1 MKELLTPNKLTRRE
15 FATRTATAIG
25 AMAATTAATTVQGA
39 NSAANESDLTA
50 PFSVPQG
57 TKQFAYHN
65 VMNNDAARI
74 DMPVGVVNGENDGPT
89 LIVTGGLFATE
100 YSGVEA
106 ASRMYRDFEPANLS
120 GRLIVI
126 PVITLDAFRF
136 RTPMFKLTSGISPM
150 DGKSLNSVFP
160 GNPNGSPTEVLADYL
175 FQELII
181 KSDYHIDLRGGDLAE
196 SHVIHSI
203 HPNNA
208 SDKVNRISRAMAQA
222 CGFQYFQA
230 RDVDPKS
237 LVYEASQ
244 SGIPSIITQCG
255 LGYKV
260 QPEEDFIN
268 SHILAVTNNMKYLNI
283 IEGDL
288 ATPDKQR
295 EFTVGFDQLRAK
307 TCGVFQGIADQGD
320 MVIKGQLI
328 GRVTGLDGSVL
339 EELYSPIDGVVH
351 ELLVRRVVFQGDL
364 LYNLVQFAD

>member
-1 MKELLTPNKLTRRE
+1 MKDSLTTNMLTRRE
-15 FATRTATAIG
+15 FATRTAGAIG
-25 AMAATTAATTVQGA
+25 ALAATTAATTAQGA
-39 NSAANESDLTA
+39 NRSVDESDPEA
-50 PFSVPQG
+50 PFNIPQG
-57 TKQFAYHN
+57 TKQFNYYN
-65 VMNNDAARI
+65 LMNNDAARI
-74 DMPVGVVNGENDGPT
+74 DMPVGVVNGSEDGPT

-106 ASRMYRDFEPANLS
+106 ASRMYRDFTPEKLA
-120 GRLIVI
+120 GRVIII

-136 RTPMFKLTSGISPM
+136 RTPMFKLTSGVSPM

-160 GNPNGSPTEVLADYL
+160 GDPNGSPTEVVAHYL
-175 FQELII
+175 FDRLIK

-208 SDKVNRISRAMAQA
+208 ADEVNRVSREMARS

-230 RDVDPKS
+230 RDVDPGS

-244 SGIPSIITQCG
+244 AGTPSIITQCG

-268 SHILAVTNNMKYLNI
+268 SHILAVTNNMKYFNI
-283 IEGDL
+283 LEGIPEV
-288 ATPDKQR
+288 PDNQR
-295 EFTVGFDQLRAK
+295 EFTVGFDQLRAR

-320 MVIKGQLI
+320 LISRGQLL
-328 GRVTGLDGSVL
+328 GKVTGLDGSVL
-339 EELYSPIDGVVH
+339 EELHSPIDGVVH

-364 LYNLVQFAD
+364 LYNLVQFMD

>member
-1 MKELLTPNKLTRRE
+1 MTEPSTPNTFTRRE
-15 FATRTATAIG
+15 FAARTATALG
-25 AMAATTAATTVQGA
+25 AAAVMATTTSAEAATGTGSEV
-39 NSAANESDLTA
+39 DPVA
-50 PFSVPQG
+50 PFAAPRG

-65 VMNNDAARI
+65 VMDNDAVRL
-74 DMPVGVVNGENDGPT
+74 DMPIGVVHGVQDGPT

-106 ASRMYRDFEPANLS
+106 ASRMYRDFTPKDIA
-120 GRLIVI
+120 GRVIVI

-136 RTPMFKLTSGISPM
+136 RTPMFKLTAGVSPM

-160 GNPNGSPTEVLADYL
+160 GNSKGSPTEVIADYL
-175 FQELII
+175 FQELIL

-208 SDKVNRISRAMAQA
+208 SDEVNRVSREMAQV
-222 CGFQYFQA
+222 CGFEYFQA
-230 RDVDPKS
+230 RDVDPRS

-244 SGIPSIITQCG
+244 AGIPSIITQCG

-268 SHILAVTNNMKYLNI
+268 AHIAAVTNNMKYLGML
-283 IEGDL
+283 EGEPEVHDN
-288 ATPDKQR
+288 QR
-295 EFTVGFDQLRAK
+295 EFTVGFDQLRA
-307 TCGVFQGIADQGD
+307 TTNGVFQGIADQGD
-320 MVIKGQLI
+320 LITQGQLL

-339 EELYSPIDGVVH
+339 EELHSPIDGVVH

-364 LYNLVQFAD
+364 LYNLVQIKD

>member
-1 MKELLTPNKLTRRE
+1 MKETVKPNRLTRRE
-15 FATRTATAIG
+15 FATRTVATVGAI
-25 AMAATTAATTVQGA
+25 AATGTATTVQAA
-39 NSAANESDLTA
+39 NSAGNTSAIAE
-50 PFSVPQG
+50 PFSVAQG

-65 VMNNDAARI
+65 VLNNDAARI
-74 DMPVGVVNGENDGPT
+74 DMPVGVINGANNGPT

-106 ASRMYRDFEPANLS
+106 ASRMYRDFDPDQLS
-120 GRLIVI
+120 GRLIII

-175 FQELII
+175 FQNLIV

-208 SDKVNRISRAMAQA
+208 SADVNRISREMAQV
-222 CGFQYFQA
+222 CGFEYFQS

-237 LVYEASQ
+237 LIYETSQ
-244 SGIPSIITQCG
+244 RGIPSIITQCG

-260 QPEEDFIN
+260 QPEENFIN
-268 SHILAVTNNMKYLNI
+268 SHILAVTNNMKYLGM
-283 IEGDL
+283 IEGN
-288 ATPDKQR
+288 PEMPKRQR
-295 EFTVGFDQLRAK
+295 EFTVDFDQLRASA
-307 TCGVFQGIADQGD
+307 CGVFQGIADQGD
-320 MVIKGQLI
+320 LVTEGQLI
-328 GRVTGLDGSVL
+328 GKVTGLDGSVL
-339 EELYSPIDGVVH
+339 EELHSPIDGVVH

>member
-1 MKELLTPNKLTRRE
+1 MKESLTPNKLTRRE

-25 AMAATTAATTVQGA
+25 ALAATTPATAVQGA
-39 NSAANESDLTA
+39 NGATDESNPTA

-57 TKQFAYHN
+57 TKQFTYYN
-65 VMNNDAARI
+65 LMNNDAARI
-74 DMPVGVVNGENDGPT
+74 DMPVGIINGENDGPT

-106 ASRMYRDFEPANLS
+106 ASRMYREFDPENLS
-120 GRLIVI
+120 GRLIII

-160 GNPNGSPTEVLADYL
+160 GNPNGSPTEVIADYL
-175 FQELII
+175 FQELIV

-208 SDKVNRISRAMAQA
+208 SDAVNRISREMAQA
-222 CGFQYFQA
+222 CGFEYFQA
-230 RDVDPKS
+230 RDVAPKS
-237 LVYEASQ
+237 LVYHASQ
-244 SGIPSIITQCG
+244 IGIPSIITQCG

-260 QPEEDFIN
+260 QPNEDFIN
-268 SHILAVTNNMKYLNI
+268 SHILAVTNNMKYLDI
-283 IEGDL
+283 IEGN
-288 ATPDKQR
+288 PVIPENQR
-295 EFTVGFDQLRAK
+295 EFTVGFDQLRAR
-307 TCGVFQGIADQGD
+307 TCGIFQGLADQGD
-320 MVIKGQLI
+320 SLSKGQLV
-328 GRVTGLDGSVL
+328 GRVTGLDGSTL
-339 EELYSPIDGVVH
+339 EELHSPIDGVVH

-364 LYNLVQFAD
+364 LYNLVQFAN

>member
-1 MKELLTPNKLTRRE
+1 MKEQLTPNKLTRRE
-15 FATRTATAIG
+15 FATRAASAVG
-25 AMAATTAATTVQGA
+25 VAATTAAAASVQGA
-39 NSAANESDLTA
+39 NPTVEQSDPTA
-50 PFSVPQG
+50 PFNVPQG
-57 TKQFAYHN
+57 TKQFNYYN

-74 DMPVGVVNGENDGPT
+74 DMPVGVVNGKTDGPT

-106 ASRMYRDFEPANLS
+106 ASRMYRDFDPENLS
-120 GRLIVI
+120 GRLIII

-136 RTPMFKLTSGISPM
+136 RTPMFKLTSGVSPM

-160 GNPNGSPTEVLADYL
+160 GNPNGSPTEVVANYL
-175 FQELII
+175 FEELIA

-208 SDKVNRISRAMAQA
+208 SDEVNRISREMSRA

-244 SGIPSIITQCG
+244 RGIPSIITQCG

-260 QPEEDFIN
+260 QPNEDFI
-268 SHILAVTNNMKYLNI
+268 SAHIQAVTNNMKYLNM

-288 ATPDKQR
+288 VLHEHQR

-320 MVIKGQLI
+320 MISKGQLI
-328 GRVTGLDGSVL
+328 GKVTGLDGSVL

-364 LYNLVQFAD
+364 LYNLVQFLD

>member
-1 MKELLTPNKLTRRE
+1 MKESLSSTTLTRRD

-25 AMAATTAATTVQGA
+25 AMAATTAATTAQGA
-39 NSAANESDLTA
+39 NSTVDNNDLAA

-65 VMNNDAARI
+65 VMNNDAVRV
-74 DMPVGVVNGENDGPT
+74 DMPVGVVNGNNDGPT

-106 ASRMYRDFEPANLS
+106 ASRMYRDFEPDNLS
-120 GRLIVI
+120 GRVIII
-126 PVITLDAFRF
+126 PVITMDAFRF
-136 RTPMFKLTSGISPM
+136 RTPMFKLTSGVSPM

-160 GNPNGSPTEVLADYL
+160 GNPDGSPTEVVADYL
-175 FQELII
+175 FQQLIL

-203 HPNNA
+203 HPRNA
-208 SDKVNRISRAMAQA
+208 SEDVNRISREMAQI
-222 CGFQYFQA
+222 CGFQYFQS

-244 SGIPSIITQCG
+244 RGIPSIITQCG

-268 SHILAVTNNMKYLNI
+268 SHILAVTNNMKYLNMI
-283 IEGDL
+283 DGSPVMPEN
-288 ATPDKQR
+288 QR
-295 EFTVGFDQLRAK
+295 EFTAGFDQLRAK

-320 MVIKGQLI
+320 LISRGQLI
-328 GRVTGLDGSVL
+328 GKVTGLDGSVL
-339 EELYSPIDGVVH
+339 EELHSPVDGVVH

>member
-1 MKELLTPNKLTRRE
+1 MKELLPPNSLTRRE
-15 FATRTATAIG
+15 FATRTVTAIG
-25 AMAATTAATTVQGA
+25 AVAATTAAATVQGA
-39 NSAANESDLTA
+39 TGTANECGPAAPLT
-50 PFSVPQG
+50 VPQG

-65 VMNNDAARI
+65 VMNNDSARI
-74 DMPVGVVNGENDGPT
+74 DMPVGVINGERDGPT
-89 LIVTGGLFATE
+89 LVVTGGLFATE

-106 ASRMYRDFEPANLS
+106 ASRMYRDFKPEKLS
-120 GRLIVI
+120 GRLIII

-160 GNPNGSPTEVLADYL
+160 GNPNGSPTEVLANYL
-175 FQELII
+175 FREII
-181 KSDYHIDLRGGDLAE
+181 MKSDYHIDLRGGDLAE

-208 SDKVNRISRAMAQA
+208 SVEVNRISREMAQA
-222 CGFQYFQA
+222 CGFKYFQS
-230 RDVDPKS
+230 RDVDPRS

-244 SGIPSIITQCG
+244 RGIPSIITQCG

-268 SHILAVTNNMKYLNI
+268 SHILAVTNNMKYLNM
-283 IEGDL
+283 IEGDP
-288 ATPDKQR
+288 AMPAIQR
-295 EFTVGFDQLRAK
+295 EFTVGFDQLRAR

-320 MVIKGQLI
+320 ILVKGQLI
-328 GRVTGLDGSVL
+328 GKVTGLDGSVL
-339 EELYSPIDGVVH
+339 EELHSPIDGVVH

>member
-1 MKELLTPNKLTRRE
+1 MKEILTPNSLTRRE
-15 FATRTATAIG
+15 FATRAASAVGAI
-25 AMAATTAATTVQGA
+25 ATTTAVA
-39 NSAANESDLTA
+39 SAQEENRRMEQNVTTA
-50 PFSVPQG
+50 PFDVPQG
-57 TKQFAYHN
+57 TKQFNYHN

-74 DMPVGVVNGENDGPT
+74 DMPVGVVNGDTSGPT

-106 ASRMYRDFEPANLS
+106 ASRMYRDFIPEQIS
-120 GRLIVI
+120 GRLIII

-136 RTPMFKLTSGISPM
+136 RTPMFKLTSGVSPM

-160 GNPNGSPTEVLADYL
+160 GDPNGSPTEVVASYL

-208 SDKVNRISRAMAQA
+208 SEEVNRVSRDMARV
-222 CGFQYFQA
+222 CGFEYFQA
-230 RDVDPKS
+230 RDVDPSS
-237 LVYEASQ
+237 LVYETSQ
-244 SGIPSIITQCG
+244 VGIPSIITQCG

-260 QPEEDFIN
+260 QPNEEFIN
-268 SHILAVTNNMKYLNI
+268 SHILAVTNNMKYLNMI
-283 IEGDL
+283 DGEPL
-288 ATPDKQR
+288 MPDSQR
-295 EFTVGFDQLRAK
+295 EFTVDFDQLRAT
-307 TCGVFQGIADQGD
+307 TCGVFQGIAEQGD
-320 MVIKGQLI
+320 IISTGQLL

-364 LYNLVQFAD
+364 LYNLVQFVD